1 MNSHTPMRSVLT
13 FIPVVCSVILL
24 NSCNSSNPAGKTTGQ
39 ELATLPIVTTILN
52 DPGSIYYINTAD
64 YPENE
69 PGLPIGVF
77 DSGTGGLTVLEA
89 ILTLDAFRNGD
100 QMPGADSLAD
110 FIGEDFIYL
119 ADQANMPY
127 GIYASE
133 GKSDLL
139 VEHIIKDAW
148 FLLADKYYTDEN
160 SESHV
165 TGKRPV
171 KAIVIACNTATAYG
185 GEYLTEFMSVA
196 GLNIKVLGVIDAG
209 VRGALSCF
217 EKDED
222 GTIGIMATIGT
233 VASKG
238 YENTVIRLSH
248 EMGFTGNLQVYSQGG
263 HGIAEAV
270 DGEADFIDRSLARPR
285 TGYRGPSFS
294 DSLYRIDRTLMD
306 AYNFDFSANKM
317 LCDSDEPN
325 SCNEMQIND
334 SENYIRFHLVSLL
347 ETMRVSPGSQPMKA
361 LILGCTH
368 YPYLTAEIER
378 VLDELYDYMIDGNY
392 VYRHL
397 LAPEVIL
404 VDPSVNVARELY
416 EFLRDVSLLK
426 EEDARSGRHEFYISI
441 PNARNP
447 NVQLDAN
454 RRFTYEYKY
463 GRKAGE
469 IQEYVRVVP
478 FSAGNIPSETLDR
491 LEKGTP
497 LSFRAITE
505 FSSSGR

>member
-1 MNSHTPMRSVLT
+1 MNSHTPMRSIFAFTLLVWT
-13 FIPVVCSVILL
+13 VIIL
-24 NSCNSSNPAGKTTGQ
+24 NSCNSSNPTGITTEQ
-39 ELATLPIVTTILN
+39 ELATFPIVATILN
-52 DPGSIYYINTAD
+52 DKESIYYINAD
-64 YPENE
+64 SYPDDD

-89 ILTLDAFRNGD
+89 ILALDAFRNSD
-100 QMPGADSLAD
+100 KKQGADSVAD
-110 FIGEDFIYL
+110 FAGEDFIYL

-148 FLLADKYYTDEN
+148 FLLADKYYTDEK
-160 SESHV
+160 SVSHV

-185 GEYLTEFMSVA
+185 GEYLTEFMEVA
-196 GLNIKVLGVIDAG
+196 GINIKVLGVIDAG
-209 VRGALSCF
+209 VRGALACF

-233 VASKG
+233 VASDG
-238 YENTVIRLSH
+238 YENTVIRLKE
-248 EMGFTGNLQVYSQGG
+248 EMGFTGDLRVYSRGG

-270 DGEADFIDRSLARPR
+270 DGEADFIDRSLSSPR
-285 TGYRGPSFS
+285 AGYRGPSLT
-294 DSLYRIDRTLMD
+294 DSLYRIDRTLLD
-306 AYNFDFSANKM
+306 VYNFDFSSNKI
-317 LCDSDEPN
+317 LCDSDDPN
-325 SCNEMQIND
+325 SCNVMQIND
-334 SENYIRFHLVSLL
+334 AENYIRYHLVSLL

-378 VLDELYDYMIDGNY
+378 VLDELYDYKIDGNY

-397 LAPEVIL
+397 LAPEVTLI
-404 VDPSVNVARELY
+404 DPSVNVAIELY
-416 EFLRDVSLLK
+416 EFLRDVSLLREK
-426 EEDARSGRHEFYISI
+426 AVKNHGHEFYISI
-441 PNARNP
+441 PNVRNQ
-447 NVQLDAN
+447 NVKLDSN
-454 RRFTYEYKY
+454 QRFTYEYKY

-478 FSAGNIPSETLDR
+478 FAAGNIPVETLER

-497 LSFRAITE
+497 LSFKAITE

>member
-1 MNSHTPMRSVLT
+1 MRSVFT
-13 FIPVVCSVILL
+13 FYLIVWSVLLL
-24 NSCNSSNPAGKTTGQ
+24 NSCNNSNPAANASEQ
-39 ELATLPIVTTILN
+39 ELVTFPIVSTILN
-52 DPGSIYYINTAD
+52 DKESIFYLNTAA
-64 YPENE
+64 YPENN

-89 ILTLDAFRNGD
+89 ILTLNAFRNSNHL
-100 QMPGADSLAD
+100 PGADSLAD
-110 FIGEDFIYL
+110 FISEDFIYL

-127 GIYASE
+127 GIYSSE

-160 SESHV
+160 SVSHV

-185 GEYLTEFMSVA
+185 GEYLTEFMEVA

-217 EKDED
+217 EKDVD

-238 YENTVIRLSH
+238 YENAVIRLGK

-270 DGEADFIDRSLARPR
+270 DGEADFINRSLSSPR
-285 TGYRGPSFS
+285 DDYRGPSLT
-294 DSLYRIDRTLMD
+294 DSLYRIDRTLMN
-306 AYNFDFSANKM
+306 AYNFDFSSNRM
-317 LCDSDEPN
+317 LCDSDDREN
-325 SCNEMQIND
+325 CTVMQIND
-334 SENYIRFHLVSLL
+334 AENYIRFHLVSLL
-347 ETMRVSPGSQPMKA
+347 ETMRNSPGSPPMKA

-368 YPYLTAEIER
+368 YPYLTDEIER
-378 VLDELYDYMIDGNY
+378 VLDELRDYKKDGSY
-392 VYRHL
+392 LYRHL
-397 LAPEVIL
+397 LAPEVTL
-404 VDPSVNVARELY
+404 VDPSVNVGMELY
-416 EFLRDVSLLK
+416 EFLRDVSLLREQTDSSK
-426 EEDARSGRHEFYISI
+426 RHEFYISI
-441 PNARNP
+441 PNVKNP
-447 NVQLDAN
+447 NVELDAN

-478 FSAGNIPSETLDR
+478 FSAGNIPSETLER

-505 FSSSGR
+505 FSRSDRE